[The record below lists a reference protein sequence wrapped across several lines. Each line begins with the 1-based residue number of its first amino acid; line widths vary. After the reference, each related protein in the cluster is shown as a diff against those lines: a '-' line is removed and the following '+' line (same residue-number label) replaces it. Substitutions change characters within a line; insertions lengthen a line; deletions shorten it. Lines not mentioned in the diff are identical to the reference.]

1 MKCPRNIFRPM
12 IEIIEA
18 TTDDLISAAKALFL
32 EYAAS
37 LSFDL
42 CFQNFDQEMADFPD
56 LYTAPLGGLYV
67 AGFQSRPIGCV
78 GFRYFEKGVCEMKR
92 LYVQPDHRGMG
103 AGRKLAEAAI
113 HGALVSGYRSMRL
126 DTLVSMQRANR
137 LYRSLG
143 FAKIPPYRRNPIDGV
158 RYMELDLQT
167 LR

>member
-1 MKCPRNIFRPM
+1 M

-37 LSFDL
+37 LNFDL
-42 CFQNFDQEMADFPD
+42 NFQNFDQEMADFPD
-56 LYTAPLGGLYV
+56 QYAAPLGGLYV
-67 AGFQSRPIGCV
+67 ASFENRPIGCV

-92 LYVQPDHRGMG
+92 LYVRPDLRGKR

-113 HGALVSGYRSMRL
+113 HGAKASGYRYMRL
-126 DTLVSMQRANR
+126 DTLASMQRANQ

-143 FAKIPPYRRNPIDGV
+143 FAEIAPYRHNPIG
-158 RYMELDLQT
+158 RAYYMELNLGKN
-167 LR
+167 